1 MIHPPPLSVLLRHA
15 ALALSCLIILACQST
30 PEPMQAEQLAA
41 TNQEDGATPNSLNW
55 QTLPSGKASMMF
67 SGWEGPDL
75 KVWTYNPANST
86 AATPIVFIMHGTN
99 RDGDRYRDEWVDLAE
114 KENLIIVA
122 PQFPRAD
129 FPGAI
134 GYNLGYILTE
144 EGGTPRPKEQW
155 AFSAIEPIFD
165 EVRRLT
171 NSKNKTYAMY
181 GHSAGA
187 QFVHR
192 FVFFVPDARLTR
204 AVAANAGWYT
214 LPTFDQDYPY
224 GLGGTGLAPTT
235 LNAALGNKLVVLL
248 GTADNDPN
256 HRSLRRTA
264 EANAQGPHRF
274 ARGHTF
280 FKTAQAR
287 AKREGVLFSWKLQY
301 APDIGHKNGL
311 MAKFAAGYLA
321 QPVED
326 AESFSQ

>member
-1 MIHPPPLSVLLRHA
+1 MQTPLGSFLLRHSI
-15 ALALSCLIILACQST
+15 LALSCLLIFACQST
-30 PEPMQAEQLAA
+30 SDSPQPTQLPT
-41 TNQEDGATPNSLNW
+41 TNTTESDSPNSANW
-55 QTLPSGKASMMF
+55 QFLPSGKANMMF
-67 SGWEGPDL
+67 SGWQGPDL
-75 KVWTYNPANST
+75 KIWTYRPADST
-86 AATPIVFIMHGTN
+86 PNTPIVFIMHGTN

-114 KENLIIVA
+114 KEKFIVVA
-122 PQFPRAD
+122 PEFPRAE

-134 GYNLGYILTE
+134 GYNLGYILTD
-144 EGGTPRPKEQW
+144 EGGEPRPKDQW

-171 NSKNKTYAMY
+171 RTKNKTYAMY

-192 FVFFVPDARLTR
+192 FVFFVPEARLTR

-224 GLGGTGLAPTT
+224 GLSGTGLAPDT
-235 LNAALGNKLVVLL
+235 LNAALGSKLVVLL

-256 HRSLRRTA
+256 HRSLRRTP

-280 FKTAQAR
+280 FDTGKKR
-287 AKREGVLFSWKLQY
+287 ATQESVPFSWKIQY
-301 APDIGHKNGL
+301 APGIGHKNGL
-311 MAKFAAGYLA
+311 MANFAAGYLA
-321 QPVED
+321 QPVD
-326 AESFSQ
+326 SPKSLSQ